1 MSTILG
7 NPVVLGGGGGGW
19 VAQATAPTN
28 TKLLWID
35 TANNNI
41 VKYYNGVAW
50 VAIGSAFG

>member
-7 NPVVLGGGGGGW
+7 NPVVLGGW

-35 TANNNI
+35 TANSNI
-41 VKYYNGVAW
+41 VKYYNGTAW
-50 VAIGSAFG
+50 VAIGSTFG